1 MVGLCGIS
9 FKSFHLVSSKF
20 FLFIVPRS
28 VMEKAMLRK
37 NLWCIYFPPNA
48 LNNIKEIKIFV
59 RFQVYLLLHKRKK
72 KLFTFLSN
80 FKDIYVCV
88 EKKFY
93 NL

>member
-28 VMEKAMLRK
+28 VMEIAMLR